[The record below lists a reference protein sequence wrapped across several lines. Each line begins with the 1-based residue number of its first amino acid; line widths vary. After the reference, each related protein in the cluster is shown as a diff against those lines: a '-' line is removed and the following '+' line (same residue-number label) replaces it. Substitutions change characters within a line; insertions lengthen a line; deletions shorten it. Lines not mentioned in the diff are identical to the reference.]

1 MNPKITKP
9 LFLAFIAL
17 FFLSLSSCDMCCKT
31 KNGNPPVLTDTSMK
45 AATGNTGPKVNVL
58 PVAVSAIVIDEH
70 GAEQTGA
77 TGAMQLQGPP
87 GANGTTGPLQ
97 NIPIIGGKCSADFNA
112 GILPATVTV
121 MINNPS
127 AIYYTTLGTS
137 GPHTI
142 MENIIANTAMGTPPQ
157 FEATFINSGGTAT
170 TLPANSLAV
179 TTTESPVNST
189 SHASGTPS
197 WVIFPVTPNTK
208 YTFSYT
214 DPTGGLQTYNFTTPA
229 TWGVHPTVGQT
240 FVLQ

>member
-1 MNPKITKP
+1 MNPNITKT
-9 LFLAFIAL
+9 LFLACIAL
-17 FFLSLSSCDMCCKT
+17 FFLSLSSCDMCCK
-31 KNGNPPVLTDTSMK
+31 KPPPPPPHSDTSMTK
-45 AATGNTGPKVNVL
+45 GDSSAPHNWL
-58 PVAVSAIVIDEH
+58 PVSVGAVIIDEH
-70 GAEQTGA
+70 GAGQTGA
-77 TGAMQLQGPP
+77 TGTMQLQGPP
-87 GANGTTGPLQ
+87 GASGATGPVQ
-97 NIPIIGGKCSADFNA
+97 NIPIIGGKCGPVNFEA

-121 MINNPS
+121 VINNPS
-127 AIYYTTLGTS
+127 ATYYTTIGAS
-137 GPHTI
+137 GPTGI
-142 MENIIANTAMGTPPQ
+142 TEDVIANTAMGTPPQ

-214 DPTGGLQTYNFTTPA
+214 DPTGGPQTYNFTTPA

-240 FVLQ
+240 LVLQ